1 MLRLNAVHE
10 HPIVRLIQHYMG
22 QAKDGQY
29 LLTGLTMVTNT
40 EPCVMCAM
48 ACVHARISNLV
59 FVEPIECNR
68 GSFVG
73 SLGALNSEFNV
84 FRWHYLKE

>member
-1 MLRLNAVHE
+1 M
-10 HPIVRLIQHYMG
+10 RLIQQYMN
-22 QAKDGQY
+22 QTKDDQY

-48 ACVHARISNLV
+48 ACIHARISNLV
-59 FVEPIECNR
+59 FVEPLESNS

-84 FRWHYLKE
+84 F